1 MADAADGETMTAI
14 GFHDHGN
21 PLDQLDVLDVPE
33 PEVGRG
39 DVLVDV
45 KATALN
51 HLDVFTVREL
61 DHYVSEYPFWTGGDV
76 AGVVAETGAGVTDW
90 EVGDRVLVNP
100 VLTCGECEYCRQGQE
115 QLCPDLR
122 TIGEHR
128 RGGLAEY
135 LSVPGTNL
143 FSIPDDVD
151 FTTASAVPIAGST
164 AWGALSSRAE
174 VRPYEDVLIV
184 GATGGVGTY
193 AVQIAKNV
201 FNVDTLIA
209 TTSTEEKADFLRDLG
224 VDHVIDYT
232 ETEFDRE
239 VWELTDERGVDVCYN
254 CVGGETWT
262 KSMRSMAQ
270 GGRLVTS
277 GATAGPNP
285 ETELRLV
292 FIRGLDVLGSSV
304 DRYQGFHELLEYVW
318 DGTITPVVDDTFD
331 LLDYEEAFRRVLD
344 REMYGNVV
352 LTQD

>member
-1 MADAADGETMTAI
+1 MTDAADGETMTAI

-21 PLDQLDVLDVPE
+21 PLDQLEVLDAPT
-33 PEVGRG
+33 PDVGRE

-76 AGVVAETGAGVTDW
+76 AGVVAETGEGVTDW

-100 VLTCGECEYCRQGQE
+100 VLTCGDCEHCRQGQE
-115 QLCPDLR
+115 QLCPNLQ

-135 LSVPGTNL
+135 LSVPRTNL

-164 AWGALSSRAE
+164 AWGALSSRAD
-174 VRPYEDVLIV
+174 VRPYEDTLIV

-209 TTSTEEKADFLRDLG
+209 TTSTEEKAEFLRDLG

-239 VWELTDERGVDVCYN
+239 VWEITDERGVDVCYN

-262 KSMRSMAQ
+262 KSMRAMAQ

-304 DRYQGFHELLEYVW
+304 DRYQGFHELLDYVW